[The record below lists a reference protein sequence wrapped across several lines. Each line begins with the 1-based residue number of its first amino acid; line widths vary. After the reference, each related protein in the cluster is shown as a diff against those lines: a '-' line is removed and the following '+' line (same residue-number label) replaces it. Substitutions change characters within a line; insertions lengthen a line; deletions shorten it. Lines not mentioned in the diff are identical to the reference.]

1 MLFWC
6 MNGGV
11 AGPRVEAAPVILQL
25 LGRWVAKYLF
35 DVPNGKWLIALEAC
49 GLLASVVVA
58 VVISSSR

>member
-11 AGPRVEAAPVILQL
+11 TGPRIEAAPVILQL

-35 DVPNGKWLIALEAC
+35 GVPNGRWLIASEAC
-49 GLLASVVVA
+49 GFAASVVVA